1 MTKGMKKAAIRMV
14 IYGAITVTSF
24 AIGASRGN
32 VGLMM
37 IIPTVSVYLYTLN
50 WDSLEKLNQAHE
62 EKKAKYCPIKELQ

>member
-1 MTKGMKKAAIRMV
+1 MTKGMKKAFVRMLV
-14 IYGAITVTSF
+14 YGAITVISF

-37 IIPTVSVYLYTLN
+37 VIPIVSVYLYTLN

-62 EKKAKYCPIKELQ
+62 EKRSRYCPILKED